1 VILFVRRDLMQI
13 YFFAVRLTC
22 GIYHTYCVLCYS
34 TNVQEVV
41 IFLTKCWK
49 IAGDR
54 SRYVQFN
61 YWYSSFWNMS
71 WVNWTKIG
79 HWKELFL
86 LACKPFHPNLARDP
100 STCICWVCFS
110 IPDRGAEYCDKR
122 GCLSVCLCLCVCLS
136 TITSSIF
143 TKFFVHVTCG
153 RDSVL
158 IWRRYDTLCISGFMD
173 DVIFAHKPRL
183 LDFTAQLWRNSH
195 AALGLA
201 INCAQQ

>member
-1 VILFVRRDLMQI
+1 VILFVRRDLMQV

-34 TNVQEVV
+34 TNVQEVA

-71 WVNWTKIG
+71 WVIWTKIG

-100 STCICWVCFS
+100 STCICWVCFFIS
-110 IPDRGAEYCDKR
+110 DRGAEYCDKR
-122 GCLSVCLCLCVCLS
+122 VCLSVCLSVCLCLCVCPRSQVRSSPNFLCMLPVAVTQSSSGGVMIRYVLPVLWMTSYLLISQGCS
-136 TITSSIF
+136 TSPPS
-143 TKFFVHVTCG
+143 CG
-153 RDSVL
+153 ATHTQPWVQR
-158 IWRRYDTLCISGFMD
+158 W
-173 DVIFAHKPRL
+173 A
-183 LDFTAQLWRNSH
+183 
-195 AALGLA
+195 
-201 INCAQQ
+201 

>member
-1 VILFVRRDLMQI
+1 MILFVRRDLMQI

-22 GIYHTYCVLCYS
+22 GIYYTYYVLCYS

-61 YWYSSFWNMS
+61 YWYSIFWNMS

-122 GCLSVCLCLCVCLS
+122 VCLSVCLSVSVCLS

-143 TKFFVHVTCG
+143 TNFLCTLPVAVTQSSSGGVMIRYVLPVLWMTSYLLISQGCSTSPPSCG
-153 RDSVL
+153 ATHTQPWVQR
-158 IWRRYDTLCISGFMD
+158 W
-173 DVIFAHKPRL
+173 A
-183 LDFTAQLWRNSH
+183 
-195 AALGLA
+195 
-201 INCAQQ
+201 